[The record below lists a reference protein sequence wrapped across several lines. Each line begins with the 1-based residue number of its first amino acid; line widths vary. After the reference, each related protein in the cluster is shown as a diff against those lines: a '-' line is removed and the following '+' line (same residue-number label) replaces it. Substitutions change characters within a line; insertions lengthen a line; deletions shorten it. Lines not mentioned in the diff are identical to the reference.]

1 VFHPS
6 GIFIGPHVR
15 IGRDCT
21 LGPEIFIGANAP
33 MTWDDPRDY
42 PVIGDGVYLAP
53 GAKILGRLS
62 IGAGTRVGPNAV
74 VMRTVPPKSIVAA
87 PPCRV
92 ISADMWCASTTV
104 EDRSAAADA
113 HRAPET

>member
-1 VFHPS
+1 M
-6 GIFIGPHVR
+6 R

-21 LGPEIFIGANAP
+21 LGPEIFIGANTP
-33 MTWDDPRDY
+33 MKWDDPCDY
-42 PVIGDGVYLAP
+42 PVIGDGVDLAP

-87 PPCRV
+87 APCRV
-92 ISADMWCASTTV
+92 ISADLWCVSATV
-104 EDRSAAADA
+104 EDRSAAAADA
-113 HRAPET
+113 HRTSIP